1 MGRRTGLN
9 AFWPVIIS
17 INKFLFTILSQ
28 LTAESCNSKMRFL
41 YAVCF
46 E

>member
-1 MGRRTGLN
+1 MGRETDPY

-17 INKFLFTILSQ
+17 INKFSFTILSQ
-28 LTAESCNSKMRFL
+28 LTAESFNSKMRL
-41 YAVCF
+41 LLAVCF